1 MGGGEGGAPAGGYSL
16 VEFFRLFS
24 VLPYMRTS
32 KKDPN
37 RGPGPARHKV
47 ELSLPRAELELR
59 HAGFKSWE
67 GAPSR
72 ERPIDQDGAYGPEA
86 GPTER

>member
-1 MGGGEGGAPAGGYSL
+1 VGGRGGPSRGLLPRRIFST
-16 VEFFRLFS
+16 FPSS
-24 VLPYMRTS
+24 VLYAQ
-32 KKDPN
+32 KK
-37 RGPGPARHKV
+37 GPSFLGP
-47 ELSLPRAELELR
+47 SLPRAELELR